1 MGQPCPSP
9 APESAQ
15 HQQMLHSTTRELLA
29 VSPTEQLAFPMIVHG
44 MDLADNEE
52 TPSVDLAETLGGHP
66 DATFLSHARD
76 DLLNQLGIFRGDQLL
91 IDRKLRPQNN
101 DVVLA
106 CIDGD
111 LICRVLDLQKGQ
123 LTNTD
128 PDSPDLLLDEQE
140 ELLIIGVVTHNIR
153 SFR

>member
-1 MGQPCPSP
+1 MGQACPSP
-9 APESAQ
+9 TQYQQLLHTSA
-15 HQQMLHSTTRELLA
+15 RELLA

-44 MDLADNEE
+44 MDLAEDET

-66 DATFLSHARD
+66 DATFVCYARD
-76 DLLNQLGIFRGDQLL
+76 DLLSQLGIFRGDQLL

-106 CIDGD
+106 CVAGD
-111 LICRVLDLQKGQ
+111 LICRVLDLDGGQ
-123 LTNTD
+123 LTSTE
-128 PDSPDLLLDEQE
+128 PDCPPLPLDEQE
-140 ELLIIGVVTHNIR
+140 ELLVIGVVTHNIR

>member
-9 APESAQ
+9 AQ
-15 HQQMLHSTTRELLA
+15 HQQLLHTTTRELLA

-52 TPSVDLAETLGGHP
+52 APSVDLAETLGGHP
-66 DATFLSHARD
+66 DATFISYARD
-76 DLLNQLGIFRGDQLL
+76 DLLSQLGIFRGDQLL

-106 CIDGD
+106 CVGGE
-111 LICRVLDLQKGQ
+111 LICRVLDLDNG
-123 LTNTD
+123 LLSSTEL
-128 PDSPDLLLDEQE
+128 DSPPLPLEEQE